1 MKNICVFCGSNPGKN
16 PQRLLQ
22 AYKVGEALAKRKLRL
37 IYGASN
43 LGLMGQV
50 AKAVLDNNGE
60 VIGIMPEIFAST
72 VEQPDLSELIITK
85 DMKERKALMLEKA
98 DGFITLPGGFG
109 TLEEFFE
116 MITLN
121 QIGYHKK
128 PSAILNID
136 GFYDKLLE
144 FIDQLINEGFI
155 RPAHRAALI
164 VSDSIEE
171 ILDKME
177 KYKNLHA
184 EKWINA

>member
-1 MKNICVFCGSNPGKN
+1 MSFW
-16 PQRLLQ
+16 LLQ
-22 AYKVGEALAKRKLRL
+22 
-37 IYGASN
+37 S
-43 LGLMGQV
+43 
-50 AKAVLDNNGE
+50 
-60 VIGIMPEIFAST
+60 P
-72 VEQPDLSELIITK
+72 VEQLT
-85 DMKERKALMLEKA
+85 ALYYS
-98 DGFITLPGGFG
+98 D
-109 TLEEFFE
+109 FE

-155 RPAHRAALI
+155 HPAHRAALI